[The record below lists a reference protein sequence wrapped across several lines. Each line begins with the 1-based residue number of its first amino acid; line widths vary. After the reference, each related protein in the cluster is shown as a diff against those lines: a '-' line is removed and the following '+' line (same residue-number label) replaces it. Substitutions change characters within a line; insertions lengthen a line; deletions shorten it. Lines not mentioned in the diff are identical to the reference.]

1 MTEELGSS
9 ISQSQLTLSLFML
22 GVACGQIIFGP
33 LSDQF
38 GRLPVIRV
46 GTLTYIAFSLLSS
59 LAWNIEYM
67 WLARIAQGAAAASG
81 AVIARALIRDRF
93 EGDRA
98 AQMMALTGAAMASV
112 PLIAPTL
119 GAYITV
125 EFGWRFTFVAQSV
138 FAVLVYLGLSSLQ
151 SQSSG
156 PRSDSKGK
164 LTLRDIAISF
174 RDCLGNPK
182 FLGYQIA
189 GTLSFCGL
197 FIYLSTVSFFLKDV
211 FQVPTEYFGLAF
223 AMTVI
228 GFVIGSLLSSRLVMK
243 WGQDKTLHRGTF
255 VCLGAN
261 ALVLFLTL
269 YLPSST
275 VGFAILSILFFF
287 GIGLISANASM
298 GAVSLYPKSRCCL
311 RRLWLRAFAKLR
323 NGWSYCRPLV
333 RGKTPRAGGAHAPL
347 LSGRALGKCPHPPI
361 PSPYGLIRKI
371 KPTRVFDRPRR
382 IVKLL
387 AYSFMGAMPCTKSR
401 RTWKYCS
408 KLSFATASSAC
419 AWILPKSTPP

>member
-1 MTEELGSS
+1 LSTQGSKYSRRDIITFATLTGLLAFIPISTDLYLPAIPMMMAELGST

-22 GVACGQIIFGP
+22 GVACGQVIFGP

-38 GRLPVIRV
+38 GRLPVIRI
-46 GTLTYIAFSLLSS
+46 GTLTFVAFSLLSS

-67 WLARIAQGAAAASG
+67 WLVRVAQGAAAASG
-81 AVIARALIRDRF
+81 AVIARALIRDRY

-98 AQMMALTGAAMASV
+98 AQMMALTGASMASI

-125 EFGWRFTFVAQSV
+125 EFGWRFTFVVQSL
-138 FAVLVYLGLSSLQ
+138 FALLVYLGLSSFRMGTSSLQ
-151 SQSSG
+151 NV
-156 PRSDSKGK
+156 DKAK
-164 LTLRDIAISF
+164 LTLGDIATSF
-174 RDCLGNPK
+174 KDCLRNPQ

-211 FQVPTEYFGLAF
+211 FHVPTEYFGLAF

-243 WGQDKTLHRGTF
+243 WGQDKTLRRGTF
-255 VCLGAN
+255 VCMGAN
-261 ALVLFLTL
+261 GLVLLLTL
-269 YLPSST
+269 YLPAFT

-298 GAVSLYPKSRCCL
+298 GAISLYPHK
-311 RRLWLRAFAKLR
+311 
-323 NGWSYCRPLV
+323 
-333 RGKTPRAGGAHAPL
+333 AGAASAVYGCVHS
-347 LSGRALGKCPHPPI
+347 LSSA
-361 PSPYGLIRKI
+361 
-371 KPTRVFDRPRR
+371 T
-382 IVKLL
+382 
-387 AYSFMGAMPCTKSR
+387 MGAIAGLLYAGRLLEPVSLMLLCSVGALMGSALIHGSR
-401 RTWKYCS
+401 SICQN
-408 KLSFATASSAC
+408 
-419 AWILPKSTPP
+419 

>member
-1 MTEELGSS
+1 
-9 ISQSQLTLSLFML
+9 ML

-98 AQMMALTGAAMASV
+98 AQMMALTGAAMACV

-156 PRSDSKGK
+156 PRSDSKGN

-255 VCLGAN
+255 VCLSAN

-287 GIGLISANASM
+287 GIGLISPNASM
-298 GAVSLYPKSRCCL
+298 GAVSLYPQESRCCL
-311 RRLWLRAFAKLR
+311 RRLWLRALAKLR
-323 NGWSYCRPLV
+323 NGWSNCRPLV
-333 RGKTPRAGGAHAPL
+333 RGKTP
-347 LSGRALGKCPHPPI
+347 
-361 PSPYGLIRKI
+361 
-371 KPTRVFDRPRR
+371 
-382 IVKLL
+382 
-387 AYSFMGAMPCTKSR
+387 
-401 RTWKYCS
+401 
-408 KLSFATASSAC
+408 
-419 AWILPKSTPP
+419 

>member
-1 MTEELGSS
+1 MMTAELGST

-22 GVACGQIIFGP
+22 GVAFGQVIFGP

-38 GRLPVIRV
+38 GRLPVIRI
-46 GTLTYIAFSLLSS
+46 GTLTFVAFSLLSS

-67 WLARIAQGAAAASG
+67 WLARVAQGAAAASG
-81 AVIARALIRDRF
+81 AVIARALIRDRY

-98 AQMMALTGAAMASV
+98 AQMMALTGASMASI

-125 EFGWRFTFVAQSV
+125 EFGWRFTFVAQSL
-138 FAVLVYLGLSSLQ
+138 FALLVYLGLSSFQTGTSSLQ
-151 SQSSG
+151 NV
-156 PRSDSKGK
+156 DKAK
-164 LTLRDIAISF
+164 LTLGDIATSF
-174 RDCLGNPK
+174 KDCLRNPQ

-211 FQVPTEYFGLAF
+211 FHVPTEYFGLAF

-243 WGQDKTLHRGTF
+243 WGQDKTLRRGTF
-255 VCLGAN
+255 VCMGAN
-261 ALVLFLTL
+261 GLVLLLTL
-269 YLPSST
+269 YLPAFT

-298 GAVSLYPKSRCCL
+298 GAISLYPHK
-311 RRLWLRAFAKLR
+311 
-323 NGWSYCRPLV
+323 
-333 RGKTPRAGGAHAPL
+333 AGAASAVYGCVHS
-347 LSGRALGKCPHPPI
+347 LSSA
-361 PSPYGLIRKI
+361 
-371 KPTRVFDRPRR
+371 T
-382 IVKLL
+382 
-387 AYSFMGAMPCTKSR
+387 MGAIAGLLYAGRLLEPVSLMLLCSVGALMGSALIHRSR
-401 RTWKYCS
+401 S
-408 KLSFATASSAC
+408 ISQN
-419 AWILPKSTPP
+419 

>member
-1 MTEELGSS
+1 MREELGSS

-22 GVACGQIIFGP
+22 GVAFGQIIFGP

-38 GRLPVIRV
+38 GRLPVIRA
-46 GTLTYIAFSLLSS
+46 GTLTYLAFSLLCS
-59 LAWNIEYM
+59 LSWNIEYM
-67 WLARIAQGAAAASG
+67 WLARVAQGAAAASG

-98 AQMMALTGAAMASV
+98 VQMMALTSAAMASV
-112 PLIAPTL
+112 PLVAPTF

-151 SQSSG
+151 SGGSG
-156 PRSDSKGK
+156 PPNDSNGK
-164 LTLRDIAISF
+164 LTLIHIATSF

-211 FQVPTEYFGLAF
+211 FEIPTEYFGLAF

-228 GFVIGSLLSSRLVMK
+228 GFVVGSLLSSRLVVK
-243 WGQDKTLHRGTF
+243 WGQDKTLHRGT
-255 VCLGAN
+255 VACLSANGAIF
-261 ALVLFLTL
+261 LLTL
-269 YLPSST
+269 YLPSFT
-275 VGFAILSILFFF
+275 IGFAILSILFFF

-298 GAVSLYPKSRCCL
+298 GAVSLYPHKAGAASAVYGCIHSL
-311 RRLWLRAFAKLR
+311 SSASVGAIAGLMYAGRLLEPVALILLC
-323 NGWSYCRPLV
+323 S
-333 RGKTPRAGGAHAPL
+333 AGGLVGSTLIHRFRH
-347 LSGRALGKCPHPPI
+347 RA
-361 PSPYGLIRKI
+361 S
-371 KPTRVFDRPRR
+371 
-382 IVKLL
+382 
-387 AYSFMGAMPCTKSR
+387 
-401 RTWKYCS
+401 
-408 KLSFATASSAC
+408 
-419 AWILPKSTPP
+419 

>member
-1 MTEELGSS
+1 MTEGLGSS

-156 PRSDSKGK
+156 PRSEQGQSHFERYCDLFQGLPWKPQVLGLSNCWN
-164 LTLRDIAISF
+164 TVVLR
-174 RDCLGNPK
+174 PV
-182 FLGYQIA
+182 Y
-189 GTLSFCGL
+189 LSF
-197 FIYLSTVSFFLKDV
+197 D
-211 FQVPTEYFGLAF
+211 
-223 AMTVI
+223 
-228 GFVIGSLLSSRLVMK
+228 SLLFSK
-243 WGQDKTLHRGTF
+243 
-255 VCLGAN
+255 
-261 ALVLFLTL
+261 
-269 YLPSST
+269 
-275 VGFAILSILFFF
+275 
-287 GIGLISANASM
+287 
-298 GAVSLYPKSRCCL
+298 
-311 RRLWLRAFAKLR
+311 RRL
-323 NGWSYCRPLV
+323 S
-333 RGKTPRAGGAHAPL
+333 
-347 LSGRALGKCPHPPI
+347 
-361 PSPYGLIRKI
+361 SPNRILWPCLCHDCNWICYWQLAEFSIGDEVG
-371 KPTRVFDRPRR
+371 TR
-382 IVKLL
+382 
-387 AYSFMGAMPCTKSR
+387 
-401 RTWKYCS
+401 
-408 KLSFATASSAC
+408 
-419 AWILPKSTPP
+419 

>member
-1 MTEELGSS
+1 MSSRTRKFIRRDVITFATLTGLLAFVPISTDLYLPAIPTMTEALGSS

-59 LAWNIEYM
+59 LAWKIEYM
-67 WLARIAQGAAAASG
+67 WLARIAQGASAASG

-125 EFGWRFTFVAQSV
+125 ELGWRFTFVAQSV

-151 SQSSG
+151 SENSG
-156 PRSDSKGK
+156 PSSDSKGK

-174 RDCLGNPK
+174 GDCLGNPK

-298 GAVSLYPKSRCCL
+298 GAVSLYPHK
-311 RRLWLRAFAKLR
+311 
-323 NGWSYCRPLV
+323 
-333 RGKTPRAGGAHAPL
+333 AGAA
-347 LSGRALGKCPHPPI
+347 SAV
-361 PSPYGLIRKI
+361 YGCVHSL
-371 KPTRVFDRPRR
+371 
-382 IVKLL
+382 
-387 AYSFMGAMPCTKSR
+387 
-401 RTWKYCS
+401 
-408 KLSFATASSAC
+408 SSATVGAVAGLLYAGRLLEPVALMLLC
-419 AWILPKSTPP
+419 SVGALLGSALIHRFRHHTA